1 MLLRSVKIR
10 LKANGRAENS
20 KDKSKQYDFQFTHWH
35 SAQPQLRLPAID
47 NPSRQLEFSAIF
59 EFNLKNIVKLIL
71 TKIIVDGGYM
81 NWDIVEG
88 NWKQLKGKIKEEWG
102 KLNDNHL
109 DKIGGIRDQVT
120 GKKQEMRGTDK
131 VKVDNQIKANKQ
143 ATKDD
148 FH

>member
-1 MLLRSVKIR
+1 
-10 LKANGRAENS
+10 
-20 KDKSKQYDFQFTHWH
+20 
-35 SAQPQLRLPAID
+35 
-47 NPSRQLEFSAIF
+47 
-59 EFNLKNIVKLIL
+59 
-71 TKIIVDGGYM
+71 M

-131 VKVDNQIKANKQ
+131 VKEDNQIEANKP